1 MSNLCFRPYF
11 FPFCRTEAALLP
23 CNDKFPISLFRR
35 SYHFFT
41 FSPTLLSQ
49 SLKMFFPFLLLTET
63 ISITP
68 KYLPY
73 LSLIIL
79 SFLFHSYSSSDENQ
93 NFPFRNLQWFL
104 PELFYFI
111 FWNFSFSSMEFSI
124 SLSNFF
130 YFTNRNFNLCLLPP
144 TPCSDQSNISEF
156 LLSAIENLK
165 LEKETCFITF
175 QEATNLFF
183 YLLPLSIMDIR
194 SAKNQLPCTLLWA
207 IYIVLRTIYIM

>member
-1 MSNLCFRPYF
+1 MLSPIFL
-11 FPFCRTEAALLP
+11 PFLSHGSCAIVLQRQISYISFSPFLP
-23 CNDKFPISLFRR
+23 
-35 SYHFFT
+35 FFT

-49 SLKMFFPFLLLTET
+49 SLKMFFPFLLLIKATST
-63 ISITP
+63 TT

-93 NFPFRNLQWFL
+93 NFPLSNLQWFL

-111 FWNFSFSSMEFSI
+111 FWNFTFSSMEFSF
-124 SLSNFF
+124 SLSDFF
-130 YFTNRNFNLCLLPP
+130 YFTNRNFKLCLLPP

-165 LEKETCFITF
+165 LEKETSFITLQAPRTCF
-175 QEATNLFF
+175 LICCLF
-183 YLLPLSIMDIR
+183 PL
-194 SAKNQLPCTLLWA
+194 
-207 IYIVLRTIYIM
+207 